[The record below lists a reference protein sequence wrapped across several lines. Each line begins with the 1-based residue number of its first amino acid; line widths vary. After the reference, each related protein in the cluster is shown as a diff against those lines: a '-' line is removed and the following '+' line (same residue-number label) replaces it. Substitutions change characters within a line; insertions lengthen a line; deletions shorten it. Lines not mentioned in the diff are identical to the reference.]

1 MIDTERREAAR
12 QFINRWRG
20 KGKEDEDG
28 RSYWIEL
35 LSNILNI
42 SVYSFDR
49 YKKKTVN
56 MLTLE
61 QICILRSHLNITFN
75 ELLGEQVFTPDNID
89 NQTDNTKHTSLSDN
103 LVIIE
108 ENEIHLHPKFAE
120 AIRKAIQDNKE

>member
-1 MIDTERREAAR
+1 MNTIRDIRFKYDITNID
-12 QFINRWRG
+12 
-20 KGKEDEDG
+20 
-28 RSYWIEL
+28 
-35 LSNILNI
+35 LSNVLGINKSTISTIL
-42 SVYSFDR
+42 DR
-49 YKKKTVN
+49 DIN
-56 MLTLE
+56 TLSIN
-61 QICILRSHLNITFN
+61 QLCSLREYTKSTFN

>member
-1 MIDTERREAAR
+1 MNTLTDI
-12 QFINRWRG
+12 IN
-20 KGKEDEDG
+20 KYDITK
-28 RSYWIEL
+28 EL

-75 ELLGEQVFTPDNID
+75 ELLGEQVFTVENID
-89 NQTDNTKHTSLSDN
+89 SQTDKATHTSSD
-103 LVIIE
+103 LITIE
-108 ENEIHLHPKFAE
+108 DNEIHLHPSFVE
-120 AIRKAIQDNKE
+120 AIKQAIQDNKE

>member
-1 MIDTERREAAR
+1 MNTIRDIRFKYDITNID
-12 QFINRWRG
+12 
-20 KGKEDEDG
+20 
-28 RSYWIEL
+28 
-35 LSNILNI
+35 LSNVLGINKSTI
-42 SVYSFDR
+42 STIQLCS
-49 YKKKTVN
+49 
-56 MLTLE
+56 
-61 QICILRSHLNITFN
+61 LREYTKSTFN

>member
-1 MIDTERREAAR
+1 MNTLTDI
-12 QFINRWRG
+12 IN
-20 KGKEDEDG
+20 KYDITK
-28 RSYWIEL
+28 EL

-120 AIRKAIQDNKE
+120 AIRKAIQDNKEYYTRTLYRQKNQYK